1 MKHSVFLIV
10 LMAAG
15 GAWAHPG
22 HGEAGLASGL
32 VHPLLGLDHWLA
44 MLGLGL
50 WGCVAGIGR
59 KAAATVFAGLVV
71 GALLPF
77 SLPAVEPLLGASVL
91 VAGLM
96 GLGAARLPPGLGLGL
111 AAAFSLVHG
120 NAHGQE
126 VAGLAAA
133 AGAVCMSMGLMAL
146 GWLAGTHARLRT
158 LGAGLVALAGA
169 GMLGFA

>member
-1 MKHSVFLIV
+1 MKRSTILIV

-15 GAWAHPG
+15 SAWAHPG
-22 HGEAGLASGL
+22 HGGDGLAHGL
-32 VHPLLGLDHWLA
+32 GHPLLGLDHWLA

-50 WGCVAGIGR
+50 WGCVAGIPR
-59 KAAATVFAGLVV
+59 KAAATVFAGLAV
-71 GALLPF
+71 GALLPVA
-77 SLPAVEPLLGASVL
+77 LPAVEPLLAASVL

-96 GLGAARLPPGLGLGL
+96 GLGAARLPANFGLGL
-111 AAAFSLVHG
+111 AAAFSVVHG

-133 AGAVCMSMGLMAL
+133 AGAICTSMGLMAL
-146 GWLAGTHARLRT
+146 GWQLGANTRLQR

-169 GMLGFA
+169 GMLAFA